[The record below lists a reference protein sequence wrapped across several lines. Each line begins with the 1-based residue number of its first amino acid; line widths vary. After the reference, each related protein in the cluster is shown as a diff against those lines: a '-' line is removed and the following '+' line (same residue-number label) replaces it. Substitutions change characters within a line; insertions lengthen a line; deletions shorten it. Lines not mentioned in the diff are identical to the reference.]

1 MFMKKT
7 NLLLLL
13 SLLISSINGQN
24 VINKNFTEGL
34 EIGDSIESG
43 VYNLAE
49 DPVAINQWN
58 NLASY
63 GISVPNL
70 SPKAVAPLDYTGYI
84 DSGSSNA
91 IALEKLS
98 SGTRMSIYSLD
109 DATGTLYSSSS
120 PAYYLAFM
128 INVNAETT
136 ATGNGAGIIAFN
148 GSANA
153 NWIRGVFTV
162 VKQNDTNFK
171 IGLSNIYGGAPTIH
185 GAWYEFGKPH
195 LIVLKFDFVGQRLQI
210 FVNPTDLVSTTE
222 PAVTRTIT
230 LSGYSQSIR
239 SISIFQ
245 RSDFSATIG
254 GLRFARTWEGV
265 VKDDTSTGLIKSN
278 PVNNIIK
285 EQYFS
290 LSGQEVVKPI
300 EKHFYIKK
308 YTFSDGKTSAEKIL
322 YMEK

>member
-1 MFMKKT
+1 
-7 NLLLLL
+7 
-13 SLLISSINGQN
+13 
-24 VINKNFTEGL
+24 
-34 EIGDSIESG
+34 
-43 VYNLAE
+43 
-49 DPVAINQWN
+49 
-58 NLASY
+58 
-63 GISVPNL
+63 
-70 SPKAVAPLDYTGYI
+70 
-84 DSGSSNA
+84 
-91 IALEKLS
+91 
-98 SGTRMSIYSLD
+98 
-109 DATGTLYSSSS
+109 
-120 PAYYLAFM
+120 M

-136 ATGNGAGIIAFN
+136 ATGNGAGIIGFN

-254 GLRFARTWEGV
+254 GLRFARSWEGI
-265 VKDDTSTGLIKSN
+265 VKNDVLSGLIENN

-285 EQYFS
+285 RQYFT

-308 YTFSDGKTSAEKIL
+308 HTFSDGKTSTEKIL
-322 YMEK
+322 YIEK